1 MALTD
6 NYKLI
11 PMSAYKKAAFKEKL
25 SELGYSKAVY
35 DNAILTKTVTEGIGV
50 NTLSGT
56 LVIMPPM
63 PGAFGKEVPP
73 VLEIHVTAFPTEG
86 QLNQMSCK
94 EVQKLLA
101 DYSELYRTLAIE
113 TSILDMTIKQAK

>member
-11 PMSAYKKAAFKEKL
+11 PASIYKKVAFKEKL
-25 SELGYSKAVY
+25 VELGYTKALY
-35 DNAILTKTVTEGIGV
+35 DNAILTKTVTEGTGV

-63 PGAFGKEVPP
+63 LGAFGKEVPP
-73 VLEIHVTAFPTEG
+73 VLEVHVTAFPTESK
-86 QLNQMSCK
+86 LNQMPCK
-94 EVQKLLA
+94 DVQKLLA
-101 DYSELYRTLAIE
+101 NYSELYRTLAIE
-113 TSILDMTIKQAK
+113 ASILDSVIKEFK